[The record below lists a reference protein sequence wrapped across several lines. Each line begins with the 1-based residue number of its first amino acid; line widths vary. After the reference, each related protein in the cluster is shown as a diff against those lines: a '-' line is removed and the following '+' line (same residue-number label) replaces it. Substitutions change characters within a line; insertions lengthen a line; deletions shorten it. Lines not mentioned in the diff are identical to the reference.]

1 MRDRANID
9 INATI
14 LDAIEWFNREYPERK
29 VTGAWI
35 EARAKE
41 KGQKLAQA
49 QYSRFKN
56 GCDLYLSNASVLLS
70 ILPDEAFLQVLER
83 LRMQRYPKEPV
94 SLREWLYTRFPPE
107 WKLPR
112 QLQKSGVRRGG
123 LPRASMAQFNSL
135 ASLIESGDPTLMVQ
149 ALSILEA
156 TGRPTQHQRLLDT
169 LKSVTSDRAEDLKW
183 QAAFALGTIR
193 PEDPQAGIRRGKLIR
208 LGTQEF
214 VLLVGVVPLD
224 CSHRASG
231 TLGVALTLQSPDPFY
246 ALPTDVHLL
255 VLDEEGRAKL
265 QGTSNGREKSMTF
278 RFSPP
283 NNSEFIVRLRLGEG
297 ASETERFRI

>member
-1 MRDRANID
+1 MNID

-14 LDAIEWFNREYPERK
+14 LEAIEWFNREHPERK

-35 EARAKE
+35 EAQAKE
-41 KGQKLAQA
+41 RGEKLAQA

-56 GCDLYLSNASVLLS
+56 GCDLYLSNASLLLS
-70 ILPDEAFLQVLER
+70 ILPDEAFLQVLDR
-83 LRMQRYPKEPV
+83 LRRQRYPKEPV

-112 QLQKSGVRRGG
+112 QLQKSEVRRGG
-123 LPRASMAQFNSL
+123 IARASTAQFNSL
-135 ASLIESGDPTLMVQ
+135 ASLVESGDPSLMVQ

-169 LKSVTSDRAEDLKW
+169 LKSAITERREDLKW
-183 QAAFALGTIR
+183 QAAFALGAVR
-193 PEDPQAGIRRGKLIR
+193 PEDPQAGIRRGKLLR
-208 LGTQEF
+208 LGTLEF
-214 VLLVGVVPLD
+214 VFLVGVVPLD

-231 TLGVALTLQSPDPFY
+231 TLGVALTLQSRDPLY
-246 ALPTDVHLL
+246 PLPADLHLL

-265 QGTSNGREKSMTF
+265 QGTSNGREKSMAF

-283 NNSEFIVRLRLGEG
+283 NDSEFIVRLRLGEG
-297 ASETERFRI
+297 ASETERFRV